1 MAHAISTT
9 RARIMRSK
17 LKRPIKP
24 TDDES
29 TAAKQGEAAKAS
41 ESESDP
47 ESDSSN
53 GEREELPPPA
63 PPGGPRLSPSEKAAA
78 DKVAVDKAAADKA
91 AAKKANADRVAAL
104 LAAAEKTA
112 AKKANADRV
121 AALLA
126 AAEKTA
132 ADKAAAEAAADRAA
146 ALLASAEKAAAIEAA
161 GEEAT
166 AGVAARMGKQHTA
179 HAPSDRATPISTPP
193 PALEVWRAR
202 EAAGALSAWQLQQE
216 LGSSVWASVALD
228 AVPIDLAQTE
238 ALFARATNVG
248 IFLRKTS
255 KLLSLE
261 RLCAAIVSLE
271 ASVLEPELLDSVL
284 CNLPAKTW
292 AEEAKALRA
301 LKHVPPSSLAA
312 PERFCFEMAR
322 LPRLRPMLHA
332 LRQKHTLPQA
342 LERATAALA
351 TVATAARQLMDSP
364 SLRLLLGSVLAHG
377 NYLNAGTRRGGAR
390 GVKLE
395 ALEKA
400 RGVKS
405 ADGQHTLLEHA
416 CATCGLWRHTLTSE
430 LGGVRAACKKSC
442 KLPLLDVIRITIQ
455 ELEEGVNSVAQEIA
469 LCPDLDAD
477 VAADASAPPPKRDGG
492 EPSEEERQV
501 ALRFRSAMA
510 PFHTDMRR
518 GLDALTAHRDETKT
532 LLKRLAAWLG
542 EDPNRANPNSI
553 LKVCADLIDTAIA
566 CARVSAEEH
575 KE

>member
-1 MAHAISTT
+1 MT
-9 RARIMRSK
+9 RTDQAGPEKARAN
-17 LKRPIKP
+17 P
-24 TDDES
+24 TQQGHRE
-29 TAAKQGEAAKAS
+29 AALHGPVGQAEDRGPPLSRAAPRGASPPVAKAS
-41 ESESDP
+41 VP
-47 ESDSSN
+47 M
-53 GEREELPPPA
+53 RPVHW
-63 PPGGPRLSPSEKAAA
+63 EKL
-78 DKVAVDKAAADKA
+78 V
-91 AAKKANADRVAAL
+91 
-104 LAAAEKTA
+104 
-112 AKKANADRV
+112 
-121 AALLA
+121 
-126 AAEKTA
+126 
-132 ADKAAAEAAADRAA
+132 
-146 ALLASAEKAAAIEAA
+146 
-161 GEEAT
+161 
-166 AGVAARMGKQHTA
+166 
-179 HAPSDRATPISTPP
+179 
-193 PALEVWRAR
+193 
-202 EAAGALSAWQLQQE
+202 GAQ

-238 ALFARATNVG
+238 ALFAVPKPAPKPNHGADGGGGGGAARGSAAAVAGGGGVGGGGVPAAAPLHVLSVQRATNVG

-292 AEEAKALRA
+292 AEEARALRA